1 MVDPVDATISGFD
14 ASASGWI
21 VLHDLPGPNF
31 PMDIDLPEYYFLL
44 CRGTQQVVVGCL
56 SNLKIGEMF
65 VEEPDEVGVVRKGS
79 FQVFARNIIR
89 SFWLGGLRCKK
100 EFTGIRVM
108 VWWLR
113 SGRMEIKM

>member
-14 ASASGWI
+14 TPAGLRV

-31 PMDIDLPEYYFLL
+31 PMDIDLPEYHFLL
-44 CRGTQQVVVGCL
+44 YRGTQQVVVGCL
-56 SNLKIGEMF
+56 SNLKIGKIF
-65 VEEPDEVGVVRKGS
+65 AEEPDKVRVVGEGA

-108 VWWLR
+108 V
-113 SGRMEIKM
+113 